1 MWQKDNSR
9 LCACHDEALPCRISG
24 LREDSCPVSFP
35 VRLLSPGL
43 RGYMMMQADAQAAHC
58 TSAGKPRRKQDLRM
72 TTSIRVASGKRERA
86 QPRRQE
92 KPAGLPGQSPP
103 APHMVPSLYVSAR
116 SAQSHAERSHCPERS
131 HEEEKNNSV
140 LQRASIPSLSQMCN
154 AGTCLHPLHVLA
166 YFTGEYEAG
175 ERLPCS
181 FFSYWSSRCPHPGG
195 HTHI

>member
-24 LREDSCPVSFP
+24 LWEDSCPVSFP

-43 RGYMMMQADAQAAHC
+43 RGYMMIQADAQAAHC
-58 TSAGKPRRKQDLRM
+58 TFAGKPRRKQDLRM
-72 TTSIRVASGKRERA
+72 TTSIRVASVKRERA

-116 SAQSHAERSHCPERS
+116 SAQSHAERSHSLPEGKKQQCPS
-131 HEEEKNNSV
+131 AGVHP
-140 LQRASIPSLSQMCN
+140 QSIPNVQCR
-154 AGTCLHPLHVLA
+154 
-166 YFTGEYEAG
+166 Y
-175 ERLPCS
+175 LPPPTPCH
-181 FFSYWSSRCPHPGG
+181 RRA
-195 HTHI
+195 